1 MGKKIISINEGKLSE
16 FKLHSIWLRERLN
29 GSEFV
34 DQNNLQRLYEPSLL
48 DDNLLIDT
56 HSVNENVLN
65 VEFSDGTKGSYNIDD
80 LYNEINNIDVIP
92 EKKIWDVNNHNL
104 QIFDNNK
111 IFENNDELIKM
122 LKVFYQYGYVIIENT
137 KAEED
142 EVINFAEKL
151 GPVRATNFGKLF
163 NVVSKPNPNDLA
175 YTALELTSHSDNP
188 YRKPVPGIQLLHC
201 IANEST
207 GGDSSLV
214 DGFSVANFLKHNQP
228 EFYKVLTETNVT
240 FKFTDIDTIL
250 VDEAKLIELDHN
262 NNFRQIRFSGRLDY
276 VPLLEENNLD
286 LFYNARKYMF
296 KLCNSDDFK
305 IKFRLSRGMIA
316 MFDNLR
322 LLHGRTKFDPN
333 TGFRHLQGCYID
345 HDVTEGKLRRLLKP

>member
-48 DDNLLIDT
+48 DDNLFINS
-56 HSVNENVLN
+56 HNVNENILN
-65 VEFSDGTKGSYNIDD
+65 VEFSDGAKGSFNIDD

-92 EKKIWDVNNHNL
+92 EKKIWNVSE
-104 QIFDNNK
+104 Q
-111 IFENNDELIKM
+111 
-122 LKVFYQYGYVIIENT
+122 
-137 KAEED
+137 
-142 EVINFAEKL
+142 NF
-151 GPVRATNFGKLF
+151 
-163 NVVSKPNPNDLA
+163 

-214 DGFSVANFLKHNQP
+214 DGFSVANFLRHNQP
-228 EFYKVLTETNVT
+228 EFYKVLTEINVT

-305 IKFRLSRGMIA
+305 IKFRLSKGMIA